1 MRRWAVASAVVALVI
16 AAFVVVRPFVA
27 AQRDFAAEVPSPAS
41 LVDTDSV
48 PLARGAPVCFAN
60 AVIEP
65 HSQQARFKI
74 ATGGPPAPALRMD
87 VRGTGYHQSVA
98 IPAGAA
104 NYQLLQVPITPP
116 AVATPVRVCFHD
128 RGRRAIALLASNDRT
143 RSRSTVV
150 VGGTP
155 VDKSVWF
162 AFYEAT
168 PQAITERLP
177 LIFQRMATFR
187 PGYVVPALLWVL
199 CVLFVLGVPA
209 AVVWAYVRGAR
220 EDEALAGAPLD
231 VNRRRSR
238 WRRWVG

>member
-1 MRRWAVASAVVALVI
+1 VAFVA

-27 AQRDFAAEVPSPAS
+27 AQRDFPAEIPSPAS
-41 LVDTDSV
+41 LLATDSV
-48 PLARGAPVCFAN
+48 PLAPGAPVCFHD
-60 AVIEP
+60 AVAEP

-74 ATGGPPAPALRMD
+74 ATGGPPAPALRMSI
-87 VRGTGYHQSVA
+87 RGAGYHQVVD

-116 AVATPVRVCFHD
+116 ATATPVRVCFRD
-128 RGRRAIALLASNDRT
+128 RGRQAIALMASNDRT
-143 RSRSTVV
+143 RSRSLAYVD
-150 VGGTP
+150 GKL

-162 AFYEAT
+162 AFYEAE

-177 LIFQRMATFR
+177 LILQRMATFR
-187 PGYVVPALLWVL
+187 PGFVGPALLWVL
-199 CVLFVLGVPA
+199 AVLFVLGVPA

-220 EDEALAGAPLD
+220 EDEAAAGTGVD
-231 VNRRRSR
+231 VNERRSR